1 MKKLGIGSK
10 TFLLVL
16 FVLSLLAAL
25 LLPKDMASMV
35 GGFEIPEAFHIAL
48 VGFLTLLITEG
59 LKDRFPQIAGALAV
73 LISASV
79 ATLVSFVTGLINT
92 GVDPLFYPML
102 TQAFLLIAAWL
113 SSWGA
118 YRFLKKPTTVTE
130 NVNAT

>member
-1 MKKLGIGSK
+1 MKLNYGARV
-10 TFLLVL
+10 FLTVL

-25 LLPKDMASMV
+25 LLPKGSADLI

-92 GVDPLFYPML
+92 GVDPMFYPML

-118 YRFLKKPTTVTE
+118 YRFLRKPKTVTE
-130 NVNAT
+130 NVNAV